1 VSAYQQSNVE
11 LPEVVSNRMF
21 LRPLDG
27 AQRTTI
33 TYGTYS
39 VTKAKMLSTIKLAK
53 GPCPMT
59 GCYVTA
65 MQATIRYPDKREAN
79 IDSDAWLHHIALFG
93 SGGGQGSLW
102 ACGNE
107 RPTLRLNNDGK
118 KYGLDF
124 PQSYMLMIDLMTE
137 SATAKSLTME
147 ITYEWVPKMSPGYK
161 AVNMYWLT
169 IGEPAA
175 KSGIYKFTSLSSTA
189 SIAGELLYAI
199 GYVLLTTLRI
209 GSD

>member
-1 VSAYQQSNVE
+1 
-11 LPEVVSNRMF
+11 
-21 LRPLDG
+21 
-27 AQRTTI
+27 
-33 TYGTYS
+33 
-39 VTKAKMLSTIKLAK
+39 MLSTVKLAK
-53 GPCPMT
+53 GPCPPG

-65 MQATIRYPDKREAN
+65 MQATIRYPDKKEAN

-124 PQSYMLMIDLMTE
+124 PMSYMLMIDLMTE
-137 SATAKSLTME
+137 SMTPKSLTME
-147 ITYEWVPKMSPGYK
+147 ITYEWVLKSHAGYK
-161 AVNMYWLT
+161 AASMYWLT

-189 SIAGELLYAI
+189 TVNGELLYAI
-199 GYVLLTTLRI
+199 GYVVYSRSKHAKSQTDTYFPQPYARWW
-209 GSD
+209 